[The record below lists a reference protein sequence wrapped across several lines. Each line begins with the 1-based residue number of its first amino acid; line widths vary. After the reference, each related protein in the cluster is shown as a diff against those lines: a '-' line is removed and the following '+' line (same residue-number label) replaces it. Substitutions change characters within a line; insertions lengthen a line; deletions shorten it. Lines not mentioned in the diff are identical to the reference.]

1 MIKIRVEYLM
11 DKGAEDVFD
20 AIADHENY
28 ERYPGIDSSTLLEPG
43 RNEKNGEGALR
54 LLVSGGVTFKE
65 RITCYERPSK
75 MSYHCEEVKP
85 ISIHHERGD
94 IILEP
99 VDGKTKVT
107 WISEARLGIPIIG
120 SLLGKWIEPRV
131 SRLFQGIL
139 EHIDA
144 SPRRR

>member
-1 MIKIRVEYLM
+1 
-11 DKGAEDVFD
+11 
-20 AIADHENY
+20 
-28 ERYPGIDSSTLLEPG
+28 
-43 RNEKNGEGALR
+43 
-54 LLVSGGVTFKE
+54 
-65 RITCYERPSK
+65 
-75 MSYHCEEVKP
+75 
-85 ISIHHERGD
+85 
-94 IILEP
+94 LEP

>member
-1 MIKIRVEYLM
+1 
-11 DKGAEDVFD
+11 
-20 AIADHENY
+20 
-28 ERYPGIDSSTLLEPG
+28 
-43 RNEKNGEGALR
+43 
-54 LLVSGGVTFKE
+54 
-65 RITCYERPSK
+65 

-99 VDGKTKVT
+99 VDGKTKMT